1 MKIDWKTIIIY
12 KETNQILVQSA
23 CEWFCN
29 VWTIDNENNIS
40 MPLWFVWLTDKQK
53 EKIAILDKLGRR
65 PVNVDTKQKKI
76 IRLQKEIDIIVDS
89 IINWWKEYSN
99 TDLLASISMLLHDI
113 EITK

>member
-1 MKIDWKTIIIY
+1 M
-12 KETNQILVQSA
+12 
-23 CEWFCN
+23 
-29 VWTIDNENNIS
+29 
-40 MPLWFVWLTDKQK
+40 
-53 EKIAILDKLGRR
+53 IAILDKLGRR

>member
-1 MKIDWKTIIIY
+1 MIT
-12 KETNQILVQSA
+12 
-23 CEWFCN
+23 
-29 VWTIDNENNIS
+29 
-40 MPLWFVWLTDKQK
+40 
-53 EKIAILDKLGRR
+53 ILDKLGRR

-99 TDLLASISMLLHDI
+99 TDLLASISMLLYDI